1 MKWYHLN
8 SSLTDKDSRNSH
20 TISNINGYLFVCQ
33 KFDVKLLAVGCCP
46 VTLSGSYSRYT
57 GTEQSHTQQ
66 AEKHTVCVTAVSDS
80 ATTAR
85 MQISENMEQ
94 QT

>member
-66 AEKHTVCVTAVSDS
+66 AEATATQKQHSLCDS
-80 ATTAR
+80 SLR
-85 MQISENMEQ
+85 LSNYS
-94 QT
+94 